1 MTAPPKGQASIGP
14 LVTLEHP
21 RSPAAE
27 AYRTLRANLRFSS
40 LDLPAKSILF
50 TSPGQQEGKTTTL
63 ANLAVIASQAGSK
76 VIVVDCDL
84 RRPSLHRIFGLPNS
98 TGFTDFLL
106 GDARDRI
113 PTQDG
118 PTPGL
123 RVLTSGP
130 LPPNPAELLS
140 LDRVDTLLAALR
152 EEADLILLDSPP
164 AAVVADA
171 SILAPRVDG
180 VVLVI
185 DATRTRRE
193 PARRAKEQL
202 ERVKAR
208 LLGVVVNRA
217 HLDSGTSQYYQ

>member
-1 MTAPPKGQASIGP
+1 MSASSRSTSGGGR

-27 AYRTLRANLRFSS
+27 AYRTLRANIRFSS
-40 LDLPAKSILF
+40 LDRPARTILF

-63 ANLAVIASQAGSK
+63 ANLAVIAAQAGSR
-76 VIVVDCDL
+76 VVAVDCDL
-84 RRPSLHRIFGLPNS
+84 RRPALHTVFDVANTG
-98 TGFTDFLL
+98 GFTDLL
-106 GDARDRI
+106 LNEHAQGI

-118 PTPGL
+118 PIPGL
-123 RVLTSGP
+123 RLLTSGP

-140 LDRVDTLLAALR
+140 LDRVDRILELLAQ
-152 EEADLILLDSPP
+152 EADLVLLDSPP
-164 AAVVADA
+164 AAAVADA
-171 SILAPRVDG
+171 SILASRVDG

-193 PARRAKEQL
+193 QAQRAKEQL

-217 HLDSGTSQYYQ
+217 QLDSSGYRYYR